1 MSGLLVTFQPGMEPL
16 VEREVHAADSRAVLH
31 RSLEAGVWQVLP
43 ARDDPQAE
51 RLLAAL
57 AGKPPISLRHLHPV
71 QLETDVS
78 EPTRNGLGVVV
89 EELAPLAERVG
100 DGRTWSV
107 QTRFIG
113 SAWAGMKAY
122 DVNDALVAAVE
133 SGLSQRSAR
142 HDRKAP
148 ELVISVSLTPTSAFA
163 GTSETRANLSSWP
176 GGMARYT
183 GGDDALSRAKKKL
196 MEAVDV
202 FDLDLDPKRVGA
214 GRLAID
220 LGAAPGGWTQFLLE
234 KGFSVVAVDPADLD
248 PRLVSDRLT
257 HFRGTAERFFGRSG
271 EAADL
276 LTSDMRMD
284 ARDAAR
290 MLVSAAG
297 MLKPGGSIIT
307 TLKLPERG
315 LVPVLDAAL
324 EILSQRYVVRAR
336 HLFHNRSEVTA
347 HLMPRR

>member
-31 RSLEAGVWQVLP
+31 RSLEAGLWQVLP

-71 QLETDVS
+71 QLDAAIT
-78 EPTRNGLGVVV
+78 EPTRAGLGRLVEAVV
-89 EELAPLAERVG
+89 PLAARIG

-113 SAWAGMKAY
+113 PAWAGMKAY
-122 DVNDALVAAVE
+122 DINDAVVAAVE
-133 SGLSQRSAR
+133 NGLTQRSAS

-148 ELVISVSLTPTSAFA
+148 QQVISVSLTQSNVFA

-176 GGMARYT
+176 GGMARYS
-183 GGDDALSRAKKKL
+183 GGDDPLSRAKKKL

-202 FDLDLDPKRVGA
+202 FGLDLADGA
-214 GRLAID
+214 GRFAID

-248 PRLVSDRLT
+248 ARLVSDRLM

-297 MLKPGGSIIT
+297 MLKPGGCIIT

-347 HLMPRR
+347 HLVPRR

>member
-31 RSLEAGVWQVLP
+31 RSLDAGVWQVLP

-51 RLLAAL
+51 RLMAAL
-57 AGKPPISLRHLHPV
+57 VGRPPISLRHMHPV
-71 QLETDVS
+71 QIEAAVT
-78 EPTRNGLGVVV
+78 EPTRDGLGMLV
-89 EELAPLAERVG
+89 EALAPLAERVG

-107 QTRFIG
+107 QARFIG
-113 SAWAGMKAY
+113 PAWAGLKAY
-122 DVNDALVAAVE
+122 DVNDAVVAAVD
-133 SGLSQRSAR
+133 SVLSQRSAR

-148 ELVISVSLTPTSAFA
+148 DLVISVSLTSTAAFA
-163 GTSETRANLSSWP
+163 GASETRSNLSTWP
-176 GGMARYT
+176 GGMARYS

-202 FDLDLDPKRVGA
+202 FELDLESGA
-214 GRLAID
+214 GRHAID
-220 LGAAPGGWTQFLLE
+220 LGAAPGGWTQYLLE
-234 KGFSVVAVDPADLD
+234 KGFSVVAVDPAELD
-248 PRLVSDRLT
+248 ARLASDRLM

-271 EAADL
+271 ESADL
-276 LTSDMRMD
+276 LASDMRMD

-290 MLVSAAG
+290 MLVSAAR
-297 MLKPGGSIIT
+297 MLKAGGSVIT

-315 LVPVLDAAL
+315 FVPVLDAAL

-347 HLMPRR
+347 HLVPKR